1 MKRYELELSQQLKM
15 QQELVEKNLRS
26 SMERIQAAEKKV
38 PLFSLKKLSSK
49 KSA

>member
-15 QQELVEKNLRS
+15 QQELMEKNLKS

-38 PLFSLKKLSSK
+38 PLFSLKKFSSK
-49 KSA
+49 KTA